1 MHRLIVHRVL
11 MRMDQQTNRA
21 TSIQIRFASS
31 AASGHPHDGREPYL
45 AGNDPS
51 VTGHFLSALTDQI
64 RFWES
69 DQRNAPCRRRAFPC
83 RLHRA
88 ISSRKSGSRISV
100 PYRSINSTF
109 GIGPSVRISHRTA
122 EPCHRVFK
130 QLKRAIGLA
139 HNMASHARLANR
151 RTARLPALACGF
163 W

>member
-21 TSIQIRFASS
+21 TSIRIPFASS

-69 DQRNAPCRRRAFPC
+69 DQRNAPCRRRAFVHDACTVQFPPANSEAAY
-83 RLHRA
+83 R
-88 ISSRKSGSRISV
+88 SRI
-100 PYRSINSTF
+100 
-109 GIGPSVRISHRTA
+109 A
-122 EPCHRVFK
+122 
-130 QLKRAIGLA
+130 LGL
-139 HNMASHARLANR
+139 
-151 RTARLPALACGF
+151 
-163 W
+163 